1 MTRPTPTEGPMGAA
15 VGVVAFSSFRP
26 PTPGTLKA
34 ATGGGSSGRRIG

>member
-1 MTRPTPTEGPMGAA
+1 MGAA

-34 ATGGGSSGRRIG
+34 ATGGGSSGLRIG